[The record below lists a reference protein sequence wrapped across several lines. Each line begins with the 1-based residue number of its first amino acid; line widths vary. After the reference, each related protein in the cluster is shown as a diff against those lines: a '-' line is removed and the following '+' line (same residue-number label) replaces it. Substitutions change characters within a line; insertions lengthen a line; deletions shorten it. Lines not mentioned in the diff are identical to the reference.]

1 MMLLIMTRLTV
12 AVCHRVRQLPT
23 SRQTTPQSPSPLREQ
38 ASQLPLHLSSY
49 SASQIWRVGMRD
61 EWWNQDLQCKLNFGA
76 AALQQAWDS
85 TQHKILIHRTIV
97 QWLYLVDTSSLD
109 DVAVSMTSK
118 HLACCLSQ
126 QSSIQTSTV
135 FDARAFDK
143 HECCSSSECCD
154 SFGMCSAVNW
164 K

>member
-1 MMLLIMTRLTV
+1 MNDEIKT
-12 AVCHRVRQLPT
+12 
-23 SRQTTPQSPSPLREQ
+23 
-38 ASQLPLHLSSY
+38 Y
-49 SASQIWRVGMRD
+49 SASLTSVLLFSKPEI
-61 EWWNQDLQCKLNFGA
+61 
-76 AALQQAWDS
+76 
-85 TQHKILIHRTIV
+85 
-97 QWLYLVDTSSLD
+97 LVDISSLD

-126 QSSIQTSTV
+126 QSSNTMRTV

-154 SFGMCSAVNW
+154 SCGMCSAVNW